1 MSSIIKTIIIY
12 RIVSFIFS
20 EIIFLESGWKFFF
33 FRGGGENER
42 RQTRWFSRRINN
54 ESKSSWVAANRSR
67 GELIQ
72 SRIFLSLILVSLL
85 ESAYT
90 NGIYSYVSCQIST
103 RVDRRAKGNEND
115 VAAPVKAERIDH
127 TWWEF
132 HFYWRDK
139 KMRKGLSA
147 PPASSFLE

>member
-1 MSSIIKTIIIY
+1 M
-12 RIVSFIFS
+12 
-20 EIIFLESGWKFFF
+20 
-33 FRGGGENER
+33 
-42 RQTRWFSRRINN
+42 
-54 ESKSSWVAANRSR
+54 AANRSR

-85 ESAYT
+85 EPAYT

-127 TWWEF
+127 T
-132 HFYWRDK
+132 
-139 KMRKGLSA
+139 
-147 PPASSFLE
+147 